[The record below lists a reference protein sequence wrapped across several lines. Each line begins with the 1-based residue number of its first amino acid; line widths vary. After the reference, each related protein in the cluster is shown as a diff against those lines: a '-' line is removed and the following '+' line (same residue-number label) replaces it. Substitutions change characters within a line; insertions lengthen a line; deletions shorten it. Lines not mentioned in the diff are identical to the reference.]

1 MRHIEYDYV
10 VQTVRFH
17 LWPPL
22 SHFGK
27 FLYCSYLSRKLC
39 PSIPTNQIPRHMMS
53 DLPRFWHKISQ
64 REIIDYIFNLFDPIL
79 YAVATTS

>member
-1 MRHIEYDYV
+1 MRHIEYDCV

-17 LWPPL
+17 LWSPL
-22 SHFGK
+22 RHFGK

-53 DLPRFWHKISQ
+53 GLPRFRHKISQ
-64 REIIDYIFNLFDPIL
+64 REIIDYIFNLFDL
-79 YAVATTS
+79 